1 MDNIYG
7 KVYIGGNCT
16 LQLKHEGTSRQSIV
30 ILFLINSFIKAH
42 FKKLLQV
49 LNYKWQHVFSVHR
62 TSPICNIPKIQKMC
76 HYYIYFLHF
85 TSNLNTAHYKFR

>member
-7 KVYIGGNCT
+7 KVYIWGNCT
-16 LQLKHEGTSRQSIV
+16 IQLKHEGTSRQSIV

-62 TSPICNIPKIQKMC
+62 TSPICNIPKIQ
-76 HYYIYFLHF
+76 
-85 TSNLNTAHYKFR
+85 